1 MTNANGGADGGETR
15 DGEAN
20 TGDPSLVELRRDL
33 HAHPEAGWKEFRTT
47 ALVAAELDERGFT
60 LHLGADAVDV
70 DARLGVPS
78 DDEIA
83 GAKARAR
90 EEGAPERY
98 LERMGDVTGLVAEKT
113 YGTGDGPTVG
123 VRIDMDALEL
133 TESSDDDHRPAREG
147 FVSRHPGEMHA
158 CGHDGH
164 TTIGVGIARELD
176 ATGGFDGHLKLFFQ
190 PAEEGGRGGVPMSK
204 TDHLAD
210 LDHFL
215 ALHLGLDN
223 ETGKAI
229 AAYEHPLSNAKLD
242 VIFHGE
248 AAHAGKA
255 PNQGR
260 NALQA
265 MTTAIGN
272 LYAIPRHADGATR
285 INVGQV
291 HSPNAQNVIA
301 EEARM
306 RIEVRGETAELN
318 DYMLSRARRTV
329 KHAAAMHD
337 VEFETSLY
345 GKTTTFTADDG
356 MVTAVAQAAEG
367 VEGVDTVVERAP
379 IGASEDASFL
389 IERVQEEGGV
399 GTYVGIGASNP
410 FGHHTSKFDIDEDAL
425 KIGVD
430 VVVETIRSL

>member
-1 MTNANGGADGGETR
+1 
-15 DGEAN
+15 
-20 TGDPSLVELRRDL
+20 
-33 HAHPEAGWKEFRTT
+33 
-47 ALVAAELDERGFT
+47 
-60 LHLGADAVDV
+60 
-70 DARLGVPS
+70 
-78 DDEIA
+78 
-83 GAKARAR
+83 
-90 EEGAPERY
+90 
-98 LERMGDVTGLVAEKT
+98 
-113 YGTGDGPTVG
+113 
-123 VRIDMDALEL
+123 
-133 TESSDDDHRPAREG
+133 
-147 FVSRHPGEMHA
+147 
-158 CGHDGH
+158 
-164 TTIGVGIARELD
+164 
-176 ATGGFDGHLKLFFQ
+176 
-190 PAEEGGRGGVPMSK
+190 MSK
-204 TDHLAD
+204 TQHLTD
-210 LDHFL
+210 LDYFL

-223 ETGKAI
+223 ETGKVI

-242 VIFHGE
+242 VAFHGE

-291 HSPNAQNVIA
+291 HSPNAQNVIS

-318 DYMLSRARRTV
+318 DYMRSRARRAV
-329 KHAAAMHD
+329 KHAAGMHD
-337 VEFETSLY
+337 VAFETSLY
-345 GKTTTFTADDG
+345 GKTTTFTADEQ
-356 MVTAVAQAAEG
+356 MVTAVARAAEG

-389 IERVQEEGGV
+389 IERVQKEGGV
-399 GTYVGIGASNP
+399 GTYIGIGASNP

-425 KIGVD
+425 EIGVD